1 MRRFARFFY
10 RGVKATAFLMLPDGL
25 RSRRTDCSEGQ
36 SVPNSEKARFMVLCN
51 PYAVRTFSV
60 S

>member
-1 MRRFARFFY
+1 MIAPRGGNRFRIA
-10 RGVKATAFLMLPDGL
+10 K
-25 RSRRTDCSEGQ
+25 
-36 SVPNSEKARFMVLCN
+36 KARFMVLCN